1 VKKYLVPGIIVMLLV
16 AAAPSSAGPFADDMA
31 KCLVRATTPADKSAL
46 VQWMFATM
54 SLHPEVK
61 QFAQVTAD
69 QRATLNKRFGD
80 LIVALLTE
88 RCATESKT
96 ALKNEGMSVIE
107 SSFNLLGQVA
117 AQELFSHADVAS
129 GLADFGKL
137 VDAEKLKKLLDDVK

>member
-1 VKKYLVPGIIVMLLV
+1 MKKYLIAVLTVMLL
-16 AAAPSSAGPFADDMA
+16 AATAPASAGPFADDMA
-31 KCLVRATTPADKSAL
+31 KCLVRATTTADKSSL

-54 SLHPEVK
+54 SLHPDVK
-61 QFAQVTAD
+61 QFAAVKPE
-69 QRATLNKRFGD
+69 QRAALNKRFGD
-80 LIVALLTE
+80 LIVSLLTE
-88 RCATESKT
+88 RCVTESKT

-137 VDAEKLKKLLDDVK
+137 VDAEKLKKLLDEAK